1 MIFFS
6 AIIFILFFYDLGNT
20 QVIDPSNQ
28 QSVKVEQKVPKKT
41 SVEIQAIQTRTFETT
56 EKKLF
61 RATLKVLQNNSYK
74 DIISDFNG
82 GLITAKLPSVDASDS
97 AGTQFGKTIGGLI
110 VGAVIPFGGLL
121 VPGKK
126 VGQLDRSVNITL
138 DPIQDNLIEIRV
150 AFQITELTTQSN
162 SFVSTNETIED
173 DLTDQPEIY
182 QAFFEQIDKELF
194 VRENK
199 Y

>member
-1 MIFFS
+1 MKFF
-6 AIIFILFFYDLGNT
+6 FLFLFVFFCDLVNS
-20 QVIDPSNQ
+20 QVINQSKQ
-28 QSVKVEQKVPKKT
+28 QSQKVEQKVPKKT

-97 AGTQFGKTIGGLI
+97 AGTQVGKALGGLI
-110 VGAVIPFGGLL
+110 VGAVIPFGGLF

-126 VGQLDRSVNITL
+126 VGQQDRSVNITL
-138 DPIQDNLIEIRV
+138 DPIQDNLVEIRV
-150 AFQITELTTQSN
+150 AFQITEKTTQSN

-173 DLTDQPEIY
+173 DLTDHPEIY

>member
-1 MIFFS
+1 MNFLFLLLFIFFCE
-6 AIIFILFFYDLGNT
+6 LGNT
-20 QVIDPSNQ
+20 QVINQSTQ
-28 QSVKVEQKVPKKT
+28 QSQKIEQKVPKKT

-97 AGTQFGKTIGGLI
+97 AGTQVGKALGGLI
-110 VGAVIPFGGLL
+110 VGAVIPFGGLF

-126 VGQLDRSVNITL
+126 VGQQDRSVNITL
-138 DPIQDNLIEIRV
+138 DPIQDNLVEIRV
-150 AFQITELTTQSN
+150 AFQITEKTTQSN

-173 DLTDQPEIY
+173 DLTDHPEIY

>member
-1 MIFFS
+1 MKFFL
-6 AIIFILFFYDLGNT
+6 LFLFVFFCDLVNS
-20 QVIDPSNQ
+20 QVINQ
-28 QSVKVEQKVPKKT
+28 SKQQIQKVEQKVPKKT

-82 GLITAKLPSVDASDS
+82 GLITARLPSVDASDS
-97 AGTQFGKTIGGLI
+97 AGTQVGKALGGLI
-110 VGAVIPFGGLL
+110 VGAVVPFGGLL
-121 VPGKK
+121 MPGKK
-126 VGQLDRSVNITL
+126 VGHQDRSVNITL
-138 DPIQDNLIEIRV
+138 DPIQDNLVEIRV
-150 AFQITELTTQSN
+150 AFQITEKTTQSN

>member
-1 MIFFS
+1 MNFLFLLLFIFFCE
-6 AIIFILFFYDLGNT
+6 LGNT
-20 QVIDPSNQ
+20 QVINQ
-28 QSVKVEQKVPKKT
+28 STQQIQKIEQKVPKKT

-97 AGTQFGKTIGGLI
+97 AGTQVGKALGGLI
-110 VGAVIPFGGLL
+110 VGAVIPFGGLF

-126 VGQLDRSVNITL
+126 VGQQDRSVNITL
-138 DPIQDNLIEIRV
+138 DPIQDNLVEIRV
-150 AFQITELTTQSN
+150 AFQITEKTTQSN

-173 DLTDQPEIY
+173 DLTDHPEIY

>member
-1 MIFFS
+1 MFFFLP
-6 AIIFILFFYDLGNT
+6 IIFILFFYDLGNT

-126 VGQLDRSVNITL
+126 VGQLDSSVNITL

>member
-1 MIFFS
+1 M
-6 AIIFILFFYDLGNT
+6 
-20 QVIDPSNQ
+20 
-28 QSVKVEQKVPKKT
+28 
-41 SVEIQAIQTRTFETT
+41 
-56 EKKLF
+56 
-61 RATLKVLQNNSYK
+61 LQNNSYK

-97 AGTQFGKTIGGLI
+97 AGTQVGKALGGLI
-110 VGAVIPFGGLL
+110 VGAVIPFGGLF

-126 VGQLDRSVNITL
+126 VGQQDRSVNITL
-138 DPIQDNLIEIRV
+138 DPIQDNLVEIRV
-150 AFQITELTTQSN
+150 AFQITEMTTQSN

>member
-1 MIFFS
+1 MNFLFLLLFIFFCE
-6 AIIFILFFYDLGNT
+6 LGNT
-20 QVIDPSNQ
+20 QVINQSTQ
-28 QSVKVEQKVPKKT
+28 QSQKVEQKVPKKT

-97 AGTQFGKTIGGLI
+97 AGTQVGKALGGLI
-110 VGAVIPFGGLL
+110 VGAVIPFGGLF

-126 VGQLDRSVNITL
+126 VGQQDRSVNITL
-138 DPIQDNLIEIRV
+138 DPIQDNLVEIRV
-150 AFQITELTTQSN
+150 AFQITEKTTQSN

-173 DLTDQPEIY
+173 DLTDHPEIY

>member
-1 MIFFS
+1 MKFF
-6 AIIFILFFYDLGNT
+6 FLFLFVFFCDLVNS
-20 QVIDPSNQ
+20 QVINQSKQ
-28 QSVKVEQKVPKKT
+28 QSQKVEQKVPKKT

-82 GLITAKLPSVDASDS
+82 GLITARLPSVDASDS
-97 AGTQFGKTIGGLI
+97 AGTQVGKALGGLI
-110 VGAVIPFGGLL
+110 VGAVVPFGGLL
-121 VPGKK
+121 MPGKK
-126 VGQLDRSVNITL
+126 VGQQDRSVNITL
-138 DPIQDNLIEIRV
+138 DPIQDNLVEIRV
-150 AFQITELTTQSN
+150 AFQITEKTTQSN

>member
-1 MIFFS
+1 MNFLFLLLFIFFCE
-6 AIIFILFFYDLGNT
+6 LGNT
-20 QVIDPSNQ
+20 QVINQ
-28 QSVKVEQKVPKKT
+28 STQQIQKVEQKVPKKT

-97 AGTQFGKTIGGLI
+97 AGTQVGKALGGLI
-110 VGAVIPFGGLL
+110 VGAVIPFGGLF

-126 VGQLDRSVNITL
+126 VGQQDRSVNITL
-138 DPIQDNLIEIRV
+138 DPIQDNLVEIRV
-150 AFQITELTTQSN
+150 AFQITEKTTQSN

-173 DLTDQPEIY
+173 DLTDHPEIY

>member
-1 MIFFS
+1 MNFLFLLPFIFFCE
-6 AIIFILFFYDLGNT
+6 LGNT
-20 QVIDPSNQ
+20 QVINQ
-28 QSVKVEQKVPKKT
+28 STKQSQKIEQKVPKKT

-97 AGTQFGKTIGGLI
+97 AGTQVGKALGGLI
-110 VGAVIPFGGLL
+110 VGAVIPFGGLF
-121 VPGKK
+121 VPGNK
-126 VGQLDRSVNITL
+126 VGQQDRSVNITL
-138 DPIQDNLIEIRV
+138 DPIQDNLVEIRV
-150 AFQITELTTQSN
+150 AFQITEKTTQSN

-173 DLTDQPEIY
+173 DLTDHPEIY

>member
-1 MIFFS
+1 MNFLFLLPFIFFCE
-6 AIIFILFFYDLGNT
+6 LGNT
-20 QVIDPSNQ
+20 QVINQSTQ
-28 QSVKVEQKVPKKT
+28 QSQKIEQKVPKKT

-97 AGTQFGKTIGGLI
+97 AGTQVGKALGGLI
-110 VGAVIPFGGLL
+110 VGAVIPFGGLF

-126 VGQLDRSVNITL
+126 VGQQDRSVNITM
-138 DPIQDNLIEIRV
+138 DPIQDNLVEIRV
-150 AFQITELTTQSN
+150 AFQITEKTTQSN

-173 DLTDQPEIY
+173 DLTDHPEIY

>member
-1 MIFFS
+1 MNFLFLLPFIFFCE
-6 AIIFILFFYDLGNT
+6 LGNT
-20 QVIDPSNQ
+20 QVINQ
-28 QSVKVEQKVPKKT
+28 STQQIQKIEQKVPKKT

-97 AGTQFGKTIGGLI
+97 AGTQVGKALGGLI
-110 VGAVIPFGGLL
+110 VGAVIPFGGLF

-126 VGQLDRSVNITL
+126 VGQQDRSVNITL
-138 DPIQDNLIEIRV
+138 DPIQDNLVEIRV
-150 AFQITELTTQSN
+150 AFQITEKTTQSN

-173 DLTDQPEIY
+173 DLTDHPEIY

>member
-1 MIFFS
+1 MNFLFLLPFIFFCE
-6 AIIFILFFYDLGNT
+6 LGNT
-20 QVIDPSNQ
+20 QVINQSTQ
-28 QSVKVEQKVPKKT
+28 QSQKIEQKVPKKT

-97 AGTQFGKTIGGLI
+97 AGTQVGKALGGLI
-110 VGAVIPFGGLL
+110 VGAVIPFGGLF

-126 VGQLDRSVNITL
+126 VGQQDRSVNITL
-138 DPIQDNLIEIRV
+138 DPIQDNLVEIRV
-150 AFQITELTTQSN
+150 AFQITEKTTQSN

-173 DLTDQPEIY
+173 DLTDHPEIY

>member
-1 MIFFS
+1 MNFLFLLPFIFFCE
-6 AIIFILFFYDLGNT
+6 LGNT
-20 QVIDPSNQ
+20 QVINQSTQ
-28 QSVKVEQKVPKKT
+28 QSQKVEQKVPKKT

-97 AGTQFGKTIGGLI
+97 AGTQVGKALGGLI
-110 VGAVIPFGGLL
+110 VGAVIPFGGLF

-126 VGQLDRSVNITL
+126 VGQQDRSVNITL
-138 DPIQDNLIEIRV
+138 DPIQDNLVEIRV
-150 AFQITELTTQSN
+150 AFQITEKTTQSN

-173 DLTDQPEIY
+173 DLTDHPEIY